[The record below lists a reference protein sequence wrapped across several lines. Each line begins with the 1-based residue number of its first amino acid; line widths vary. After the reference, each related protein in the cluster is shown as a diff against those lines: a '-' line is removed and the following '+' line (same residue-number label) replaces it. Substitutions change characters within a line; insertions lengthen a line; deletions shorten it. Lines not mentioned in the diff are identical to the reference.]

1 MKVLDGVR
9 VVELASYLFVPAA
22 GAILADWGADVVKIE
37 HPEHPDPQRAL
48 VIADMSV
55 GGEAFEP
62 LMQQA
67 NRGKRS
73 VGLDGSTPEGYE
85 ILRNL
90 VAGADVFLTN
100 LLPESRTRLRVDV
113 DDIRSMNPSIVYV
126 RGSGY
131 GPAGPERSMPGFDGT
146 TYWARGGAADNLTPA
161 GSPLPTPVRPGL
173 GDLPGATAVAGA
185 VAAALFHRERTGEAP
200 LVDVSLL
207 SVAVWGNSP
216 AITASAMR
224 GEQIQKTLREDNRN
238 PLSLSYR
245 TSDGRFVKL
254 SLFQSDR
261 FFARLCE
268 SLGEPGLAA
277 DERFVDSAARAAH
290 RQACTAALDEVFGR
304 FTLAEVESRLADLGG
319 PWSRVQNSFEVSQDP
334 QVLANGYLTEVDAG
348 GRKVPV
354 AASPWQFGEARYP
367 LQAAP
372 AHGEHTDE
380 VLLELGL
387 DYEEIIK
394 LKISGTVL

>member
-1 MKVLDGVR
+1 MKVLEGVR

-37 HPEHPDPQRAL
+37 HPEHPDPQRAI

-55 GGEAFEP
+55 GGEPFEP

-73 VGLDGSTPEGYE
+73 VGLDGGTPEGYE
-85 ILRNL
+85 ILRKL

-100 LLPESRTRLRVDV
+100 LLPESRRRLRVDV

-161 GSPLPTPVRPGL
+161 GAMRPTPVRPGL
-173 GDLPGATAVAGA
+173 GDLPGATSVAGA
-185 VAAALFHRERTGEAP
+185 VAAGLFHRERTGEAP

-224 GEQIQKTLREDNRN
+224 GEPIQKTLREDNRN
-238 PLSLSYR
+238 PLSLSFR
-245 TSDGRFVKL
+245 TKDGRFVKL

-261 FFARLCE
+261 YFARLCE
-268 SLGEPGLAA
+268 ALGEPELAV
-277 DERFVDSAARAAH
+277 DERFVDSTARAAH

-304 FTLAEVESRLADLGG
+304 LTLADVESRLTGLGG
-319 PWSRVQNSFEVSQDP
+319 PWSRVQDSFEVSQDP

-367 LQAAP
+367 LRAAP
-372 AHGEHTDE
+372 EHGEHTDE

-387 DYEEIIK
+387 DYEEILK